1 MGPRREF
8 ARRFAEGIGKL
19 ARSTL
24 GNHRRR
30 RMTYRK
36 NDKGFGLHPKKIGSG
51 HRCAS
56 RRRTREWTYITLST
70 LFISMT
76 LWHDQRLLGTLAE
89 SKVITLGLAK
99 RCKAESNNLSAM
111 EVAFMQPRVVATWGP
126 WRQGFPG
133 R

>member
-1 MGPRREF
+1 MRWD
-8 ARRFAEGIGKL
+8 L
-19 ARSTL
+19 AVSLL
-24 GNHRRR
+24 G
-30 RMTYRK
+30 
-36 NDKGFGLHPKKIGSG
+36 DSPKGSG
-51 HRCAS
+51 SSLGTHREITG
-56 RRRTREWTYITLST
+56 RRPEDLPQECQKLLDWQNITLST

-89 SKVITLGLAK
+89 SLVITLGLAK

-126 WRQGFPG
+126 WRQGIPG

>member
-1 MGPRREF
+1 MELQPDDGPRSSLSIGPGSDDAMGPRREF

-30 RMTYRK
+30 R
-36 NDKGFGLHPKKIGSG
+36 
-51 HRCAS
+51 
-56 RRRTREWTYITLST
+56 ITLST

-89 SKVITLGLAK
+89 SLVITLGLAK

-126 WRQGFPG
+126 WRQGIPG